1 MPRIDSRGSFQ
12 ALWGAISRLTRG
24 QTLGGPLDRLRDAG
38 APSGVPA
45 RRLLGGMF
53 RPGQYPVLIGPG
65 KCAQKGH
72 RPLPKAANRL
82 VRGVLGSD
90 IGLCTRCQPGWDQGF
105 HNREIR

>member
-24 QTLGGPLDRLRDAG
+24 QTLGGPLDRLRDAQ

-53 RPGQYPVLIGPG
+53 RPGHYPVLIGPG
-65 KCAQKGH
+65 KCQAKGH
-72 RPLPKAANRL
+72 RGKIQADLCSRCVDWTSGWHSWNSPK
-82 VRGVLGSD
+82 SS
-90 IGLCTRCQPGWDQGF
+90 
-105 HNREIR
+105 